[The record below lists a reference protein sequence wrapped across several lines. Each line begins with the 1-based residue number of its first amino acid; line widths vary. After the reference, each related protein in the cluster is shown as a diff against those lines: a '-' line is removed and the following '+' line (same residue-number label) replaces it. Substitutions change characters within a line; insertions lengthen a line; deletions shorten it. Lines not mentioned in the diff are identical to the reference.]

1 MHPGRSLLK
10 NSRTLQRDK
19 DLERS

>member
-10 NSRTLQRDK
+10 NSRTLQPDK